1 MYRTDESDNTYCR
14 DLYELSD
21 GTYQLLASKMP
32 VDIELSKAKGCSNEI
47 EEEFYRQE
55 GDISQL
61 DKKIVSNNLF
71 T

>member
-32 VDIELSKAKGCSNEI
+32 VDIEKSKSKGCSDEIINEFI
-47 EEEFYRQE
+47 R
-55 GDISQL
+55 
-61 DKKIVSNNLF
+61 
-71 T
+71 